1 MRKRMN
7 LFDKAVLAFEKLA
20 LVFSCAVS
28 TAVVLLLIAA
38 ALMAWQVW
46 NNLPEFEMPD
56 SPETLR
62 DDVACGTIIDLQ
74 EIIEDLDNAV
84 IVQTI
89 HINQEIPVVFDVPLD
104 KNTVVQLTEDVSLEN
119 RPTTMN
125 LPGDGGTINGWVN
138 LILPRGY
145 RLPVHLDMTV
155 PVSHSL
161 PVEVDVPVS
170 IPLRDTDLGP
180 IFGKL
185 KGLTEPYTLY
195 LNDALNCPS
204 Q

>member
-1 MRKRMN
+1 MDYYR
-7 LFDKAVLAFEKLA
+7 
-20 LVFSCAVS
+20 
-28 TAVVLLLIAA
+28 
-38 ALMAWQVW
+38 
-46 NNLPEFEMPD
+46 
-56 SPETLR
+56 
-62 DDVACGTIIDLQ
+62 LQ

-161 PVEVDVPVS
+161 PVEMDVPVS
-170 IPLRDTDLGP
+170 IPLKDTDLGP

-204 Q
+204 K

>member
-46 NNLPEFEMPD
+46 NDLPEFEMPD

-62 DDVACGTIIDLQ
+62 DDVACGAIIDLQ

-161 PVEVDVPVS
+161 PVEMDVPVS
-170 IPLRDTDLGP
+170 IPLKDTDLGP

-204 Q
+204 K